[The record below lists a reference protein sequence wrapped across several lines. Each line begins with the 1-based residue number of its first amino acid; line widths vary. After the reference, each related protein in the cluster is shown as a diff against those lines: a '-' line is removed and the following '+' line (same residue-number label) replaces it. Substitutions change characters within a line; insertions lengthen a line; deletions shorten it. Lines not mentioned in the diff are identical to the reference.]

1 MRSYSALLN
10 DRPHFGHLVRPAYSE
25 TTSNSESLEL
35 FTLTGLLKMPV
46 ARGVSL
52 GAALLLGTV
61 LCTLDS
67 RSHFDSIGVI
77 F

>member
-1 MRSYSALLN
+1 MCSCSTLLN

-35 FTLTGLLKMPV
+35 FTLTGLLKIPV

-52 GAALLLGTV
+52 GAARLLGAV
-61 LCTLDS
+61 LCMLDS
-67 RSHFDSIGVI
+67 RSHFDSIGVM